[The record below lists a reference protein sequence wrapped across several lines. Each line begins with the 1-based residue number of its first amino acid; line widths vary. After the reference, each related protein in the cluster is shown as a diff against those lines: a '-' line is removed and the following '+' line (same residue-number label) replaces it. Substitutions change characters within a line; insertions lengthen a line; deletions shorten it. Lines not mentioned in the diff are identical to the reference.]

1 MGVFFDSPIGGTQAV
16 VPVSTVHDMVHA
28 SLREAPPATADA
40 LNARTDEVVNAVAA
54 SAAPG
59 DAVPA
64 SLQALRLLVA
74 VGLVAGLVIGGV
86 VTEANGWSDSS
97 TAIWALATTAFGV
110 IVGLLGGE
118 SKSH

>member
-1 MGVFFDSPIGGTQAV
+1 MGVFFDSPAGRGEKTLL
-16 VPVSTVHDMVHA
+16 PVSTVHDMVHA
-28 SLREAPPATADA
+28 SLAESPPAAGDD
-40 LNARTDEVVNAVAA
+40 LDARTNAIVNSATAQAA
-54 SAAPG
+54 GAE
-59 DAVPA
+59 VPA

-86 VTEANGWSDSS
+86 VTEANGWTDSS

-118 SKSH
+118 AKHT